1 LLPCV
6 NRRTLSIIAAV
17 VATLAALP
25 ASAHA
30 AGPGATA
37 VGGKQAKKRCPGGTT
52 PIVRKRGH
60 RLVVKR
66 DRRGRLRCRTI
77 KAGRPP
83 APSAAPLGQAAG
95 VADALR
101 EAMAIDPGAAR
112 RLDRAIGRRRAKR
125 LLDVTL
131 DGWRRSAGAATAR
144 AAQAPA
150 PETQSFT
157 PNDGVKGS
165 ATFGI
170 EQASGPDSGFTASAT
185 ASISATREGVAK
197 LSSSAKEKLPA
208 DVKSAR
214 GELSVRFEDKVRA
227 CASAKGE
234 RTGKV
239 KANGKVKVTV
249 ERDSGPP
256 IVMELEADTEVT
268 YIAKADETGQI
279 TKIDDLDVKTTFRS
293 AATGEAT
300 QTYRGRRVGTGF
312 GRASILDASD
322 IGAAMERDF
331 GHVDSEAGGVFGPK
345 GSWNF
350 SRGVGL
356 SDLRTI
362 DNVKAM
368 FTTAVATN
376 LLTLAALEYLRKVAL
391 PRAEKETCGY
401 TASLSVNGQGIFATH
416 EGSGRLAVGV
426 TTASAGAGRWT
437 GTSPAA
443 WESLVFTSKIDCP
456 YVSPV
461 SGGTFTVDL
470 ALTDAG
476 RLQVTWTTDAGG
488 GMATASVDCPPQD
501 GDPPYDPPPIPG
513 QPGPSLVGAG
523 PTSFELPA
531 EGGSQPIT
539 GGVQSGGQ
547 GFFNDGVLTV
557 TRTR

>member
-1 LLPCV
+1 LLSCV
-6 NRRTLSIIAAV
+6 NRRTLSIIAALV
-17 VATLAALP
+17 TTLAAVP
-25 ASAHA
+25 AIAQA
-30 AGPGATA
+30 AGPTA

-77 KAGRPP
+77 KVGRPS

-101 EAMAIDPGAAR
+101 EAMAIDPSATR

-157 PNDGVKGS
+157 PNDGVQGS

-197 LSSSAKEKLPA
+197 LSASAKEKLPA

-239 KANGKVKVTV
+239 KANGRVKVTV

-256 IVMELEADTEVT
+256 IVMELEADTEAT
-268 YIAKADETGQI
+268 YTAKADETGQI

-293 AATGEAT
+293 AASGEAT

-312 GRASILDASD
+312 GRASILDAGD

-350 SRGVGL
+350 SRGIGL

-368 FTTAVATN
+368 LTTAVATN

-391 PRAEKETCGY
+391 PRAEKEACGY
-401 TASLSVNGQGIFATH
+401 TVAFDVNGQGRFATH
-416 EGSGRLAVGV
+416 EASGRISI
-426 TTASAGAGRWT
+426 SA
-437 GTSPAA
+437 PAA
-443 WESLVFTSKIDCP
+443 PAGTGKWKATAPSAWQSMVFTSKTDCA

-461 SGGTFTVDL
+461 SGGTFTADL
-470 ALTDAG
+470 ELTDAG
-476 RLQVTWTTDAGG
+476 TLRVTWTTDAGG
-488 GMATASVDCPPQD
+488 GMATASVDCPPD
-501 GDPPYDPPPIPG
+501 GGYDPPPIPG
-513 QPGPSLVGAG
+513 QAGPALVGAG

-539 GGVQSGGQ
+539 GGVQDGGD

>member
-1 LLPCV
+1 V
-6 NRRTLSIIAAV
+6 NRRTLSIIAALV
-17 VATLAALP
+17 TTLAAVP
-25 ASAHA
+25 ATAQA
-30 AGPGATA
+30 AGPAA

-52 PIVRKRGH
+52 PVVRKRGH

-66 DRRGRLRCRTI
+66 DGRGRLRCRKI
-77 KAGRPP
+77 KPVRPP

-95 VADALR
+95 VAGALR
-101 EAMAIDPGAAR
+101 QALAIDPSATR

-131 DGWRRSAGAATAR
+131 DGWRRSAGASVAR

-150 PETQSFT
+150 PAPETKSFT
-157 PNDGVKGS
+157 PNDGVTGS

-170 EQASGPDSGFTASAT
+170 EPASGPDSGFTASAS

-214 GELSVRFEDKVRA
+214 GELSVRFEDKVLA

-256 IVMELEADTEVT
+256 IVMEFEADTEAT
-268 YIAKADETGQI
+268 YTAKADETGQI
-279 TKIDDLDVKTTFRS
+279 TKIDDLEVKTTFRS

-312 GRASILDASD
+312 GRASILDAGD

-350 SRGVGL
+350 SRGIGL

-368 FTTAVATN
+368 LTTAVATN

-401 TASLSVNGQGIFATH
+401 TVAFDVNGQGRFATH
-416 EGSGRLAVGV
+416 DASGRISISAPAAAAGSGKWKA
-426 TTASAGAGRWT
+426 TAPSAWQ
-437 GTSPAA
+437 
-443 WESLVFTSKIDCP
+443 SLVFTSKTDCA
-456 YVSPV
+456 YVAPV
-461 SGGTFTVDL
+461 SGGTFTADL
-470 ALTDAG
+470 ELTDTGAL
-476 RLQVTWTTDAGG
+476 RVTWTTDAGG
-488 GMATASVDCPPQD
+488 GMATASVDCPPE

-513 QPGPSLVGAG
+513 QAGPALVGAG

-539 GGVQSGGQ
+539 GGVQEGGD

-557 TRTR
+557 VRTR

>member
-1 LLPCV
+1 M
-6 NRRTLSIIAAV
+6 NRRTLSIIAAL
-17 VATLAALP
+17 VAALAASP
-25 ASAHA
+25 AIAQA
-30 AGPGATA
+30 AGPATAA

-66 DRRGRLRCRTI
+66 DRRGRLRCRKI

-83 APSAAPLGQAAG
+83 APSAAPLGQAAA
-95 VADALR
+95 VTDALR
-101 EAMAIDPGAAR
+101 ETMAIDPSAAR

-131 DGWRRSAGAATAR
+131 DGWRRSAGASVAR
-144 AAQAPA
+144 AAQAGDPQTA
-150 PETQSFT
+150 SYSPGAGIQG
-157 PNDGVKGS
+157 N

-170 EQASGPDSGFTASAT
+170 EQATGADSGFTASAT
-185 ASISATREGVAK
+185 ATLSATREGVAK
-197 LSSSAKEKLPA
+197 LSGASEKLPA

-214 GELSVRFEDKVRA
+214 GELSVRFEDVVRA

-234 RTGKV
+234 RAGRV

-249 ERDSGPP
+249 EREGGPP
-256 IVMELEADTEVT
+256 IVLELEADMEAT
-268 YIAKADETGQI
+268 YTAKADEGGEI

-322 IGAAMERDF
+322 VGSAIERDAAHF
-331 GHVDSEAGGVFGPK
+331 NPDAGGVFGPK
-345 GSWNF
+345 GSWSF

-356 SDLRTI
+356 GDLRTI

-368 FTTAVATN
+368 FTAAVATN
-376 LLTLAALEYLRKVAL
+376 LLTLAAVEYLRKVAL
-391 PRAEKETCGY
+391 PRAEKEKCGY
-401 TASLSVNGQGIFATH
+401 TVSLTVNGQGIFATH
-416 EGSGRLAVGV
+416 EGSGRLAVSV

-437 GTSPAA
+437 GTAPAA
-443 WESLVFTSKIDCP
+443 WESLAFTSKIDCP
-456 YVSPV
+456 FVSPV
-461 SGGTFTVDL
+461 SGGTFMVDL

-488 GMATASVDCPPQD
+488 GMATATVDCPPDD

-523 PTSFELPA
+523 PTSFELPP
-531 EGGSQPIT
+531 EGGSQPIS

-547 GFFNDGVLTV
+547 GFFNEGLLAVL
-557 TRTR
+557 RTR